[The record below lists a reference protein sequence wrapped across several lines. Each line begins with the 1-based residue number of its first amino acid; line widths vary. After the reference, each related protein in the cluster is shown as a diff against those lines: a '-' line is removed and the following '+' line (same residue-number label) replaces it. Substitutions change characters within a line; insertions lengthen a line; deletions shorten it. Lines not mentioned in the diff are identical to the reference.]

1 MKIPICGGVS
11 EGLWHPHEVCKR
23 SLPSM
28 TRACSLG
35 QVDGV
40 NDGVALGD
48 TRVHSYRLDPLGIPQ
63 EFLCKNDLNV
73 PRSSSSA
80 AVLAVC
86 MRRQPLRRRRWTC
99 GACTLHNIT

>member
-1 MKIPICGGVS
+1 MSLALTTTHENCYFQRRVS

-48 TRVHSYRLDPLGIPQ
+48 TRGHSYRLAPLGIPQ
-63 EFLCKNDLNV
+63 EFLC
-73 PRSSSSA
+73 
-80 AVLAVC
+80 
-86 MRRQPLRRRRWTC
+86 
-99 GACTLHNIT
+99 